1 MAVQDDHMIRNI
13 QDVGRLIAKLLLHEQ
28 QPDYRLP
35 ENEEDYTEA
44 DELFSTVMKLAEE
57 GKINEAENELYM
69 GMVEDDADYLELA
82 LTFYLYLN
90 DMDGDFLDD
99 NDYSREE
106 VLEGM
111 KDLASDWGVTGLK
124 KPVEQLL
131 QECLELGV
139 SDGNILP
146 HLRMTGEKEHCVF
159 LNKEGRCSIHAVR
172 PGFCR
177 LFPLG
182 RLYEDGGFK
191 YILQIHECPKTNRS
205 KIKVKKWID
214 TPDLK
219 NYEKFVND
227 WHYFLLDVQEVL
239 YNAEDPDLIRNLN
252 LFVVNRFYLKPYD
265 QNQDFYIQ
273 FYERLKEGKELLALA

>member
-35 ENEEDYTEA
+35 ETEEDYTEA
-44 DELFSTVMKLAEE
+44 DKLFSTVMKLAEE

-111 KDLASDWGVTGLK
+111 KDLASDWGVTGL
-124 KPVEQLL
+124 E
-131 QECLELGV
+131 
-139 SDGNILP
+139 
-146 HLRMTGEKEHCVF
+146 TF
-159 LNKEGRCSIHAVR
+159 
-172 PGFCR
+172 
-177 LFPLG
+177 
-182 RLYEDGGFK
+182 
-191 YILQIHECPKTNRS
+191 
-205 KIKVKKWID
+205 
-214 TPDLK
+214 
-219 NYEKFVND
+219 
-227 WHYFLLDVQEVL
+227 
-239 YNAEDPDLIRNLN
+239 
-252 LFVVNRFYLKPYD
+252 
-265 QNQDFYIQ
+265 
-273 FYERLKEGKELLALA
+273 